1 MAVPGGSATER
12 LAGSTLP
19 ENRWRACAACL
30 APVPDVGGCQWRVAS
45 AWAGAQHGALARRN
59 KSSASIVSAARLAAR
74 VLKVF
79 GSAAH
84 RGGEPGV
91 LARAASRLERS
102 RMAAVWPRKR
112 STPDLG
118 PATRGKSLQNCWRYR
133 LRLRLA
139 AWPTTCAHN
148 WPTPGDGT
156 SQDSGARRLCTRAN
170 TLVRARFVK
179 LARAGASPR
188 REHGTTACKPLA
200 AR

>member
-1 MAVPGGSATER
+1 MVSVGCH
-12 LAGSTLP
+12 
-19 ENRWRACAACL
+19 WR
-30 APVPDVGGCQWRVAS
+30 RTAS
-45 AWAGAQHGALARRN
+45 ACEVRVPLGCRQCLGRAARHTRGAQR
-59 KSSASIVSAARLAAR
+59 KSASIVSAARLAAR